1 MSDPSSGALEA
12 LDTAALQTLRRQYF
26 ALVPPYLLSI
36 PSLPPP
42 AQTWLADNLID
53 SPLPAPE
60 EGYRRLFWRRVLPIL
75 EEGAG
80 EDGVEERV
88 YEVVAECMA
97 APGGGE

>member
-1 MSDPSSGALEA
+1 MSDATPD
-12 LDTAALQTLRRQYF
+12 LDALQTLRRQYF
-26 ALVPPYLLSI
+26 ALVPPYLLQI
-36 PSLPPP
+36 PDLPQA
-42 AQTWLADNLID
+42 AQEWLADNIIG

-60 EGYRRLFWRRVLPIL
+60 EGYQRSFWRRVLPVL
-75 EEGAG
+75 EAGAG

>member
-1 MSDPSSGALEA
+1 MA
-12 LDTAALQTLRRQYF
+12 DTDATLGIAALQTLRRQYF
-26 ALVPPYLLSI
+26 ALVPPYLLQM
-36 PSLPPP
+36 PNLPPA
-42 AQTWLADNLID
+42 AQEWLGDNIIE

-60 EGYRRLFWRRVLPIL
+60 EGYRRSFWRRVLPAL